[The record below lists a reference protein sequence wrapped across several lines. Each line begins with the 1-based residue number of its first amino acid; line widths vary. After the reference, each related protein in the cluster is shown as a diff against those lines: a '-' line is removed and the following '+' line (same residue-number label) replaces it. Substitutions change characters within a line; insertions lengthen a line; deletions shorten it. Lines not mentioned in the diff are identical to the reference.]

1 MLSDPQEADATPCLF
16 ITRSDRDACAAGAVQ
31 ALSWQQG
38 AICKCDTRSVELNI
52 ANYIIRTPHP
62 TQERCDE
69 TTALLDA

>member
-1 MLSDPQEADATPCLF
+1 MRHRAYLSRDEPIVTRMLLP
-16 ITRSDRDACAAGAVQ
+16 AVQ